1 MTLIKNI
8 SGFRGTVGGPPKEN
22 LTPFDIVTS
31 ISAFCKFLKEKYN
44 TEELIIT
51 TGRDGR
57 ATGKNFH
64 TIVNRTISLMG
75 IDVIDTGLSTTP
87 TLCWGVLT
95 DKSHGGIM
103 ITASHNP
110 EEYNGLKFFND

>member
-31 ISAFCKFLKEKYN
+31 TSAFCKFLKEKYN
-44 TEELIIT
+44 TEELTIT

-57 ATGKNFH
+57 ATEIG
-64 TIVNRTISLMG
+64 R
-75 IDVIDTGLSTTP
+75 
-87 TLCWGVLT
+87 
-95 DKSHGGIM
+95 
-103 ITASHNP
+103 ASCRERVFVHV
-110 EEYNGLKFFND
+110 

>member
-31 ISAFCKFLKEKYN
+31 VSAFCKFLIEKHN
-44 TEELIIT
+44 KRELIIT

-57 ATGKNFH
+57 ASGENFH
-64 TIVNRTISLMG
+64 TIVI
-75 IDVIDTGLSTTP
+75 VQ
-87 TLCWGVLT
+87 
-95 DKSHGGIM
+95 SH
-103 ITASHNP
+103 
-110 EEYNGLKFFND
+110 

>member
-22 LTPFDIVTS
+22 LTPFDVVTS
-31 ISAFCKFLKEKYN
+31 VSAFCKFLKEKHGDK
-44 TEELIIT
+44 ELIVT

-57 ATGKNFH
+57 ATGENFH

-75 IDVIDTGLSTTP
+75 INVIDAGLSTTP
-87 TLCWGVLT
+87 TLCWGVLNN
-95 DKSHGGIM
+95 DSSGGIM

-110 EEYNGLKFFND
+110 E